1 MGEQAARLL
10 ISALEEHFPD
20 AAQWNV
26 IYLTG
31 IPNSSGAVDR
41 DKGITQVL
49 SQEPRI
55 RLLGTYNG
63 SSPAST
69 LRASWMTASMFT
81 LISMGSS
88 AKMTLWPRAATRLW
102 SAGGWPERW
111 LWWASTAQRSV
122 VEEIAAGGIDG
133 TVIQYPDMA
142 LEAVEEICRYL
153 DGEPLSFSNYQQT
166 DIITRENAQW
176 YLDQDLPW

>member
-1 MGEQAARLL
+1 
-10 ISALEEHFPD
+10 
-20 AAQWNV
+20 
-26 IYLTG
+26 
-31 IPNSSGAVDR
+31 
-41 DKGITQVL
+41 
-49 SQEPRI
+49 
-55 RLLGTYNG
+55 
-63 SSPAST
+63 
-69 LRASWMTASMFT
+69 MFT

-88 AKMTLWPRAATRLW
+88 AKMTSWPRAATRLW
-102 SAGGWPERW
+102 SAGGLAGEVA
-111 LWWASTAQRSV
+111 LVGIDGQRSV

>member
-1 MGEQAARLL
+1 MARGLLPGSGPPGLAGEV
-10 ISALEEHFPD
+10 AL
-20 AAQWNV
+20 V
-26 IYLTG
+26 G
-31 IPNSSGAVDR
+31 IDG
-41 DKGITQVL
+41 
-49 SQEPRI
+49 
-55 RLLGTYNG
+55 
-63 SSPAST
+63 
-69 LRASWMTASMFT
+69 
-81 LISMGSS
+81 
-88 AKMTLWPRAATRLW
+88 
-102 SAGGWPERW
+102 
-111 LWWASTAQRSV
+111 QRSV

>member
-1 MGEQAARLL
+1 M
-10 ISALEEHFPD
+10 
-20 AAQWNV
+20 

-41 DKGITQVL
+41 DTGITQVL

-63 SSPAST
+63 EFS
-69 LRASWMTASMFT
+69 
-81 LISMGSS
+81 
-88 AKMTLWPRAATRLW
+88 RLNAE
-102 SAGGWPERW
+102 SILDDCLNVYPDLHGVICQNDLMAEGCYQALVRRGLAGEVALVGIDG
-111 LWWASTAQRSV
+111 QRSV